1 MNEGTVVAKV
11 YGPVCAL
18 LVAERTS
25 LNLLQRLCG
34 IATFTARAVA
44 AVEGTGAKVL
54 DTRKT
59 SPGLRNL
66 EKYAVRMGGGHNH
79 RMGLSDG
86 ILLKDNHVAAAG
98 SVTEAVTAARERC
111 GALWKVEVEVTDLDG
126 YREALAAG
134 AEVIL
139 LDNMSD
145 ADMAAAVAQRPS
157 GVTLEASGG
166 MTLDR
171 LRRVASLG
179 VDLISMGALTHSAPS
194 ADLSLELLPGSA
206 RRQDPMDR
214 DRLLTLRRAGWL
226 GRSIECHDALESTN
240 DRARALLEERGS
252 DAHGVRDL
260 RRRADRRTRPPRAF
274 LALPARHGNRDERR
288 ALAPRTRRD
297 AGAAYPSRAACRWR
311 RRSRPSPASRRA

>member
-1 MNEGTVVAKV
+1 MVCGMSLDELDALLHRELHADAPYGDKTTEAVGLSGDGRAEVLAKQDLVVAGLPAALRAFELADAACSWAILAEDGERVNEGTVVAKV

-18 LVAERTS
+18 LLAERTS

-34 IATFTARAVA
+34 IATFTAKAVA

-194 ADLSLELLPGSA
+194 ADLSLELLP
-206 RRQDPMDR
+206 
-214 DRLLTLRRAGWL
+214 
-226 GRSIECHDALESTN
+226 
-240 DRARALLEERGS
+240 
-252 DAHGVRDL
+252 
-260 RRRADRRTRPPRAF
+260 
-274 LALPARHGNRDERR
+274 
-288 ALAPRTRRD
+288 
-297 AGAAYPSRAACRWR
+297 SR
-311 RRSRPSPASRRA
+311 

>member
-1 MNEGTVVAKV
+1 MVCGMSLDELDALLQRELRADAPYGDKTTEAVGLSGEARAEILAKQDLVVAGLPAALRTFELADASCSWAILAEDGERVSKGTVVAKV
-11 YGPVCAL
+11 YGPVCAIL
-18 LVAERTS
+18 LAERTA

-34 IATFTARAVA
+34 IATFTAGAVA
-44 AVEGTGAKVL
+44 AVEGTGAMVL

-66 EKYAVRMGGGHNH
+66 EKYAVRTGGGHNH

-98 SVTEAVTAARERC
+98 SVTAAVAAARERC

-145 ADMAAAVAQRPS
+145 TDMAAAVAQRPS

-194 ADLSLELLPGSA
+194 ADLSLELLP
-206 RRQDPMDR
+206 
-214 DRLLTLRRAGWL
+214 
-226 GRSIECHDALESTN
+226 
-240 DRARALLEERGS
+240 
-252 DAHGVRDL
+252 
-260 RRRADRRTRPPRAF
+260 
-274 LALPARHGNRDERR
+274 
-288 ALAPRTRRD
+288 
-297 AGAAYPSRAACRWR
+297 SR
-311 RRSRPSPASRRA
+311 